1 MIPLLRR
8 QQGWRVPRRVGTRE
22 QGPSPPHLR
31 PLYHEGEPE
40 NAPGGGLVVGVVRHH
55 LRSAAIR
62 LRSAWLQIFQT
73 AVAACLAWFVAV
85 LILGVDRPTF
95 APIAAVISL
104 GLAVGERG
112 RRAVELTLGVAFG
125 VALADLLVSVV
136 GVGAVQA
143 GAVVV
148 LAMGLAVF
156 LGGGE
161 VGVKE
166 AAISALI
173 IMITFRSSQA
183 GIPIE
188 RFLEALIGGGT
199 ALLVN
204 ALLPI
209 DPERMVE
216 DAAFPVF
223 AESAA
228 VLEEV
233 ADALEEG
240 DARRAQRAYVKAR
253 EIDARVAGLKEAVA
267 AGRETARLAPP
278 RRGSLGHMDL
288 YASEADQID
297 LTVRDVRALARAA
310 LSVVQPEGSAP
321 ERLLA
326 AIRGLARA
334 TEALAA
340 YLQTA
345 GDPPD
350 ETRRLALE
358 AATEASALLEEH
370 EDLASNLGTNA
381 LVDQIHSSAVDLI
394 GGTGMDRAAALQALE
409 EATGRASW

>member
-1 MIPLLRR
+1 M
-8 QQGWRVPRRVGTRE
+8 V
-22 QGPSPPHLR
+22 S
-31 PLYHEGEPE
+31 
-40 NAPGGGLVVGVVRHH
+40 VVRQRLH
-55 LRSAAIR
+55 SAAIR
-62 LRSAWLQIFQT
+62 LRSAWLQILQT
-73 AVAACLAWFVAV
+73 AVAACLAWFLAV

-104 GLAVGERG
+104 GLAVGERA

-125 VALADLLVSVV
+125 VVLADLLVSVV

-156 LGGGE
+156 LGGGD

-199 ALLVN
+199 ALLIN
-204 ALLPI
+204 ALLPVN
-209 DPERMVE
+209 PERMVE

-240 DARRAQRAYVKAR
+240 DAGRTQRAYVKAR
-253 EIDARVAGLKEAVA
+253 EIDARVSGLKEAVA
-267 AGRETARLAPP
+267 AGRQTARLAPP
-278 RRGSLGHMDL
+278 GGG
-288 YASEADQID
+288 ASG
-297 LTVRDVRALARAA
+297 TWSSTPGR
-310 LSVVQPEGSAP
+310 P
-321 ERLLA
+321 
-326 AIRGLARA
+326 
-334 TEALAA
+334 
-340 YLQTA
+340 
-345 GDPPD
+345 
-350 ETRRLALE
+350 TR
-358 AATEASALLEEH
+358 
-370 EDLASNLGTNA
+370 
-381 LVDQIHSSAVDLI
+381 
-394 GGTGMDRAAALQALE
+394 
-409 EATGRASW
+409 

>member
-1 MIPLLRR
+1 M
-8 QQGWRVPRRVGTRE
+8 
-22 QGPSPPHLR
+22 
-31 PLYHEGEPE
+31 
-40 NAPGGGLVVGVVRHH
+40 VGVVRHRLH
-55 LRSAAIR
+55 SAAIR
-62 LRSAWLQIFQT
+62 LKSAWLQILQT
-73 AVAACLAWFVAV
+73 AVAASLAWFLAV
-85 LILGVDRPTF
+85 LILGVERPTF
-95 APIAAVISL
+95 APIAAVIAL
-104 GLAVGERG
+104 GLAVGERA

-125 VALADLLVSVV
+125 VALADLLVSLV

-156 LGGGE
+156 LGGGDL
-161 VGVKE
+161 GVKE
-166 AAISALI
+166 AAISAII

-199 ALLVN
+199 ALLIN
-204 ALLPI
+204 ALLPV

-216 DAAFPVF
+216 DAAYPVF

-233 ADALEEG
+233 ANSLKDG

-278 RRGSLGHMDL
+278 RRRSLGHMEL
-288 YASEADQID
+288 YAGADDQID

-310 LSVVQPEGSAP
+310 LSVVQPEDTAP
-321 ERLLA
+321 ERLLGS
-326 AIRGLARA
+326 IRGLARA
-334 TEALAA
+334 TKALAA

-345 GDPPD
+345 GVPPD

-358 AATEASALLEEH
+358 AASEASTLLEEN
-370 EDLASNLGTNA
+370 EDLAKNLGINA
-381 LVDQIHSSAVDLI
+381 LVDQIHSSAVDLV

>member
-1 MIPLLRR
+1 MSA
-8 QQGWRVPRRVGTRE
+8 E
-22 QGPSPPHLR
+22 
-31 PLYHEGEPE
+31 E
-40 NAPGGGLVVGVVRHH
+40 NKALV
-55 LRSAAIR
+55 LQR
-62 LRSAWLQIFQT
+62 LRSGALRLRSSWLPIFQT
-73 AVAACLAWFVAV
+73 AVAASLAWFLAV
-85 LILGVDRPTF
+85 LILGQERPTF
-95 APIAAVISL
+95 APIAAVIAL
-104 GLAVGERG
+104 GLAVGERA

-125 VALADLLVSVV
+125 VALADLLVYVV
-136 GVGAVQA
+136 GVGALQA

-148 LAMGLAVF
+148 LAMGMAVY
-156 LGGGE
+156 LGGGD

-183 GIPIE
+183 GFPIE

-199 ALLVN
+199 ALLIN
-204 ALLPI
+204 ALLPVN
-209 DPERMVE
+209 PERMVE

-233 ADALEEG
+233 ADALEDG
-240 DARRAQRAYVKAR
+240 GVGRAQRAYVKAR
-253 EIDARVAGLKEAVA
+253 EIDARVSGLKEAVA

-278 RRGSLGHMDL
+278 RRGSLGHMEL
-288 YASEADQID
+288 YAGAADQID
-297 LTVRDVRALARAA
+297 LMVRDVRALARAA
-310 LSVVQPEGSAP
+310 LSVVQPEESAP

-326 AIRGLARA
+326 AIRLLARA

-340 YLQTA
+340 YLQTS
-345 GDPPD
+345 GVPPD

-358 AATEASALLEEH
+358 AAKEASTLLEEH
-370 EDLASNLGTNA
+370 EDLARNLGVNG

-394 GGTGMDRAAALQALE
+394 GGTGMDRSEALQALE

>member
-1 MIPLLRR
+1 M
-8 QQGWRVPRRVGTRE
+8 
-22 QGPSPPHLR
+22 
-31 PLYHEGEPE
+31 
-40 NAPGGGLVVGVVRHH
+40 VGVVRHRLH
-55 LRSAAIR
+55 SAAIR
-62 LRSAWLQIFQT
+62 LRSAWLPILQT
-73 AVAACLAWFVAV
+73 AVAACLAWFLAV
-85 LILGVDRPTF
+85 LILGLERPTF

-104 GLAVGERG
+104 GLAVSERG
-112 RRAVELTLGVAFG
+112 RRALELTLGVAFG

-136 GVGAVQA
+136 GVGALQA
-143 GAVVV
+143 GAVVL

-156 LGGGE
+156 LGGGD

-166 AAISALI
+166 AAISAMI
-173 IMITFRSSQA
+173 IMITFTPSAA
-183 GIPIE
+183 GFPIE

-199 ALLVN
+199 ALLIN
-204 ALLPI
+204 ALLPVN
-209 DPERMVE
+209 PERMVE
-216 DAAFPVF
+216 DAAYPVF

-233 ADALEEG
+233 ADALEDG
-240 DARRAQRAYVKAR
+240 DAERAQRAYVKAR

-278 RRGSLGHMDL
+278 RRRSLGHMEL
-288 YASEADQID
+288 YTRAADQID

-310 LSVVQPEGSAP
+310 LSVVQPEDPAP

-340 YLQTA
+340 YLQTS

-350 ETRRLALE
+350 QTRRLALK
-358 AATEASALLEEH
+358 AASEASTLLEEH
-370 EDLASNLGTNA
+370 EDLASNLGINA

-394 GGTGMDRAAALQALE
+394 GGTGMNRAAALRALE